1 MKRREFITLL
11 GGGGGVAAGGA
22 RAAAGD
28 AGDRVPGNGPASS
41 AMGPTS
47 GKAIVASR
55 AERWA
60 LIDWFETDCGK
71 SSYPKNR
78 SAPTTSW

>member
-1 MKRREFITLL
+1 
-11 GGGGGVAAGGA
+11 VAARGA
-22 RAAAGD
+22 RAAAGN

-60 LIDWFETDCGK
+60 LIDWFETDCGE
-71 SSYPKNR
+71 SSYPKESISPDNIMVKLK
-78 SAPTTSW
+78 ANAEQNATAM